1 MHINFETHKTIT
13 MIVMKT
19 AYKYRA
25 YPSKE
30 QKAKLDSQM
39 FLAKNLYNLLL
50 EKSKAYYKE
59 TGKTLTKCGNV
70 QEMPLNKRTFI
81 CEKCG
86 NKEDRDINASMNIL
100 ERGISARATEGH
112 SGSQA
117 CGDDVRPSA
126 MKAVAEEAGTIRVA
140 S

>member
-1 MHINFETHKTIT
+1 M
-13 MIVMKT
+13 
-19 AYKYRA
+19 
-25 YPSKE
+25 
-30 QKAKLDSQM
+30 
-39 FLAKNLYNLLL
+39 
-50 EKSKAYYKE
+50 
-59 TGKTLTKCGNV
+59 

-86 NKEDRDINASMNIL
+86 NKKDRDINASMNIL

-117 CGDDVRPSA
+117 CGDDVRPSTRE
-126 MKAVAEEAGTIRVA
+126 AVAEEAGTIRVA